1 MLSQNLGMS
10 SPLIGEKSD
19 MIGPAVR
26 RADFLMALAYATDL
40 ATGHSR
46 DFALRSCVLAMR
58 FAEVAR
64 LDEPTRRSVYH
75 QALLRY
81 IGCNADTHLL
91 AAAWGDEITLRREL
105 HHIDMGNRAEFVEIF
120 VRAIKR
126 KLPTASP
133 GELAK
138 AVERGLAEAA
148 QVNVPILSGHCEVA
162 QRIAERIGLP
172 ADIRENLGQ
181 IYERWDGKGLP
192 RGLSGNAVKLP
203 VRLVTLAQ
211 DAIAL
216 NDAYGFQPMMAMIA
230 KRSGGG
236 YEPELTDLFLAH
248 GERLIAGLDGPVDRE
263 TILALEP
270 LPHALLDE
278 DSCDEAYLAIAD
290 MIDMRMPSTFGHS
303 RAVAAL
309 ADAAGKRMGLPA
321 SEIRDVRRAAYAH
334 DIGELAVP
342 VSTWMRA
349 GALTERETDAA
360 RLHPYHGERAL
371 TSLGGDGKAVSA
383 LVLRHHERLDGS
395 GYHRYAKAPDL
406 SPGARILAA
415 AEAFQTAREA
425 RPYRAALSDAAAAS
439 KLRTTVREGKLC
451 PDAVEAVLASA
462 GQPARRETA
471 ARLSGL
477 TPREIEVLRLI
488 AAGLTAKDAA
498 RRLDIS
504 PKTADNHIQ
513 NLYSKIGVATRAA
526 AALYALERGLAQHGI
541 SAA

>member
-1 MLSQNLGMS
+1 MAGQL
-10 SPLIGEKSD
+10 
-19 MIGPAVR
+19 VR
-26 RADFLMALAYATDL
+26 RADFLMTLAYATDL

-58 FAEVAR
+58 FAEAAG
-64 LDEPTRRSVYH
+64 LDEGMRRKVYH

-91 AAAWGDEITLRREL
+91 AAAWGDEIALRKEL
-105 HHIDMGNRAEFVEIF
+105 HTIDMGNRAEFVETF
-120 VRAIKR
+120 VRAITR
-126 KLPTASP
+126 KFAGAQPE
-133 GELAK
+133 ELVQ
-138 AVERGLAEAA
+138 AVERGLAEGP
-148 QVNVPILSGHCEVA
+148 QVNIPILSGHCEVA

-172 ADIRENLGQ
+172 EDIRENLGQ

-192 RGLSGNAVKLP
+192 RGISGEAVKFP

-216 NDAYGFQPMMAMIA
+216 ADLHGFQTMTAKMAERA
-230 KRSGGG
+230 GGA
-236 YEPELTDLFLAH
+236 YEKELAELFLAH
-248 GERLIAGLDGPVDRE
+248 CDHLMGGLDGPVDRE
-263 TILALEP
+263 TILAIEP
-270 LPHALLDE
+270 LPHAMLDE
-278 DSCDEAYLAIAD
+278 RDCDEAYLAIAD
-290 MIDMRMPSTFGHS
+290 MIDMRMPFTFGHS

-309 ADAAGKRMGLPA
+309 AEAAGKRIGLPA
-321 SEIRDVRRAAYAH
+321 ADIRAVRWAAYTH

-371 TSLGGDGKAVSA
+371 LPLGGDGKAVA
-383 LVLRHHERLDGS
+383 AMVLRHHERLDGS

-406 SPGARILAA
+406 SPAARVLAA
-415 AEAFQTAREA
+415 AEAFQTAREV
-425 RPYRAALSDAAAAS
+425 RPHRPALGDTAAAS
-439 KLRTTVREGKLC
+439 KLRSAVREGKLC

-462 GQPARRETA
+462 GQSTRRYTA
-471 ARLSGL
+471 ERPSVL

-488 AAGLTAKDAA
+488 AAGHTAKEAA
-498 RRLDIS
+498 RHLEIA

-513 NLYSKIGVATRAA
+513 SLYSKIGVTTRAA
-526 AALYALERGLAQHGI
+526 AALYALERGMVQQGI

>member
-1 MLSQNLGMS
+1 MT
-10 SPLIGEKSD
+10 KTT
-19 MIGPAVR
+19 VR

-58 FAEVAR
+58 FAEVAG
-64 LDEPTRRSVYH
+64 LDTETCRAVYH
-75 QALLRY
+75 QALLRF

-120 VRAIKR
+120 VRAITR
-126 KLPTASP
+126 KFAGASP
-133 GELAK
+133 EELAK
-138 AVERGLAEAA
+138 AVERGLAEAP

-172 ADIRENLGQ
+172 EEIRENLGQ

-192 RGLSGNAVKLP
+192 RGLSSNAVKFP

-211 DAIAL
+211 EAIAL
-216 NDAYGFQPMMAMIA
+216 NDIHGFEPMTAMIA
-230 KRSGGG
+230 KRAGGG
-236 YEPELTDLFLAH
+236 YEPELADLFLTHAA
-248 GERLIAGLDGPVDRE
+248 RLFTGLDQPVDRE

-270 LPHALLDE
+270 VPHAMLSEE
-278 DSCDEAYLAIAD
+278 DCDEAYLAIAD
-290 MIDMRMPSTFGHS
+290 MIDMRMPFTFGHS

-309 ADAAGKRMGLPA
+309 ADAAARRMGLPA
-321 SEIRDVRRAAYAH
+321 SDIRALRWAACTH

-349 GALTERETDAA
+349 GTLTERETDAA
-360 RLHPYHGERAL
+360 HLHPYHGERAL
-371 TSLGGDGKAVSA
+371 ASLGGEGKFVAA

-395 GYHRYAKAPDL
+395 GYHRYARAPDL
-406 SPGARILAA
+406 SPAARILAA
-415 AEAFQTAREA
+415 AEGFQTAREA
-425 RPYRAALSDAAAAS
+425 RPYRPALSAAAAAA
-439 KLRTTVREGKLC
+439 KVRGAVRDGKLC
-451 PDAVEAVLASA
+451 PEAVEAVLASA

-471 ARLSGL
+471 GRTGL

-488 AAGLTAKDAA
+488 AGGATAKEAA
-498 RRLDIS
+498 RQLEIA
-504 PKTADNHIQ
+504 PKTADHHIQ
-513 NLYSKIGVATRAA
+513 NLYSKIGVSTRAG
-526 AALYALERGLAQHGI
+526 AALFALERGFLADGM
-541 SAA
+541 SPA